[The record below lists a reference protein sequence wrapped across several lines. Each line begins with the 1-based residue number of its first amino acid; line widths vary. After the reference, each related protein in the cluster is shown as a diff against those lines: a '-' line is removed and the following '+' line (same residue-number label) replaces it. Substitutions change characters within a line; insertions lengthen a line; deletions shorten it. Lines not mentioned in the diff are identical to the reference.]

1 MFRSFLIGLVAG
13 QRGITPLA
21 TVGLATYRGEV
32 DDGLPFQTLFHHP
45 LITAGAI
52 ALAAAE
58 MGGDK
63 MKSAPDRTVPVGLAV
78 RCVTSAYAGAALAPR
93 NQRVAGAAVAVGA
106 ALISSYIGVRLRY
119 AAMDRVGQTSSGLVE
134 DALVFGAG
142 LAITNPELTGTKA
155 LMQQPQA
162 AL

>member
-1 MFRSFLIGLVAG
+1 MLRSFLIGLVAG

-21 TVGLATYRGEV
+21 TIGLATYRGEV
-32 DDGLPFQTLFHHP
+32 NDDLPLQPLFHNP

-52 ALAAAE
+52 ALALAE

-63 MKSAPDRTVPVGLAV
+63 MKSAPDRIVPIGLAV
-78 RCVTSAYAGAALAPR
+78 RSITSAYAGAALAPR
-93 NQRVAGAAVAVGA
+93 DQRVAGAAVAVGA
-106 ALISSYIGVRLRY
+106 ALISSYIGLNLRRQ
-119 AAMDRVGQTSSGLVE
+119 AMNRVGQTPSGLVE

-155 LMQQPQA
+155 LVQQP
-162 AL
+162 